1 MITHLAHYETSLF
14 WGWVLAMVVPTV
26 AVLRLALWSDRI
38 PPQNSVGAIRARI
51 EWERRAARNS
61 PRTRRKSTPRG
72 HLDQMESV
80 CLRRCRSARM
90 DTCDPHPGLQ

>member
-26 AVLRLALWSDRI
+26 ALLRLALWPERI

-51 EWERRAARNS
+51 ERERRAAADTMRLR
-61 PRTRRKSTPRG
+61 PVTRRHASRRPAQPDRPRDPG
-72 HLDQMESV
+72 P
-80 CLRRCRSARM
+80 RR
-90 DTCDPHPGLQ
+90 PWPGRITYLM

>member
-26 AVLRLALWSDRI
+26 ALLRLALWSDRM

-51 EWERRAARNS
+51 ELERRATAA
-61 PRTRRKSTPRG
+61 TRRG
-72 HLDQMESV
+72 HLDQRESA

>member
-26 AVLRLALWSDRI
+26 VLLRLALWFDRI

-51 EWERRAARNS
+51 ERERRAAAADMMRLR
-61 PRTRRKSTPRG
+61 PVTVPQAARRPA
-72 HLDQMESV
+72 H
-80 CLRRCRSARM
+80 RRIAA
-90 DTCDPHPGLQ
+90 

>member
-26 AVLRLALWSDRI
+26 AVLRLALWPERI

-51 EWERRAARNS
+51 ERERRAATVDTIRLR
-61 PRTRRKSTPRG
+61 PVTGPQPARRPAHRRT
-72 HLDQMESV
+72 
-80 CLRRCRSARM
+80 AA
-90 DTCDPHPGLQ
+90 